1 MPTPVNLFIAEQLVH
16 LNFIELMQQ
25 RLGNMK
31 KLFLTLATMVYG
43 LVLTAQPLNRPT
55 YATMIQTAEEQ
66 MEKKDYYRALE
77 WYEKAYEESRDRELA
92 IILAD
97 LNYMLR
103 DYQDASRWYNRALNS
118 NRRNKMADEW
128 QEKRFEYA
136 RSLKMQEKYQEAI
149 EEFDKF
155 IRTTTNPVKK
165 ELAELEKVGCEF
177 ALVAKPV
184 ENLTV
189 SNAGKNVNT
198 KISEYSPFLSP
209 DNSELYYASLNSD
222 EIIEIDE
229 DNTDYHAKIYK
240 SVRTEKGW
248 AKGEALDEKINRP
261 EYFNVNVK
269 LSPDGKRM
277 FFNREILQGDVLVE
291 SKIYV
296 SEKSGSGWSA
306 AEELEG
312 VNGDYIAKSP
322 AVGELFGKEVLFFV
336 SDMEGGFGGY
346 DIYYAT
352 YKGGGQY
359 GDPVNLGPQINTV
372 GDEET
377 PFYRQGILYF
387 SSNGHPGLGG
397 YDIFMSTWDGTRWS
411 KPVNMGKGYNSSVD
425 DLYFMLDKEGY
436 TGVLVSNRPAEGAR
450 SLKSKTC
457 CNDIY
462 NISLKKI
469 EASLVVKIFDLD
481 TKEPLPGGTVELYES
496 KDGEMVLID
505 SKTNKAG
512 NGFDWPLELDKAYMV
527 VGSADNYEKDTVNF
541 NTIGLLDSKVFEEK
555 LKLKPGKKTITIR
568 REEPFVLQNIYY
580 DFDDDKILPDAE
592 KDLQVILELM
602 NEYPDMVIE
611 LSSHTDSR
619 GTEVYNR
626 NLSQLRAESARRWLV
641 SKGIERRR
649 IQAKGY
655 GESQPKV
662 VDERVKERFP
672 FLNIGD
678 TLTEAYINSLLP
690 DSAKF
695 EAAHQVNRRTEFK
708 IIDGPTSI
716 TIEEERLIQIGNR
729 KVDEKIKEEVKPS
742 GKNENNEKPGG
753 NRFEEASIILPN
765 QQRPPIHPLSSLYGK
780 KDLSGLPIMHF
791 DERVHNFGK
800 VKKGEV
806 KTHVFSFTN
815 IGEVPLE
822 IDLATSCDCTT
833 LDYSTSPVKPG
844 EKGTIKVTF
853 DSTKKDENEI
863 VDVDIYLK
871 NIDPEIGAPIF
882 ERIQYTYDL
891 VK

>member
-1 MPTPVNLFIAEQLVH
+1 
-16 LNFIELMQQ
+16 
-25 RLGNMK
+25 MK
-31 KLFLTLATMVYG
+31 KLFLILALGVYG
-43 LVLTAQPLNRPT
+43 LALTAQPLNRPT
-55 YATMIQTAEEQ
+55 YASMIQTAEEQ

-77 WYEKAYEESRDRELA
+77 WYEKAYEESRDPELA
-92 IILAD
+92 ILIAD
-97 LNYMLR
+97 LSYMLR
-103 DYQDASRWYNRALNS
+103 DYRDASRWYKRALRPS
-118 NRRNKMADEW
+118 RRNKKAEEW

-136 RSLKMQEKYQEAI
+136 RSLKMEGKYDEAI

-155 IRTTTNPVKK
+155 IKNTSDPVKK

-177 ALVAKPV
+177 ARVAQPV
-184 ENLTV
+184 ENLSV
-189 SNAGKNVNT
+189 SNAGKKVNT
-198 KISEYSPFLSP
+198 KISEYSPYLSP
-209 DNSELYYASLNSD
+209 DNSELYYSSLNSD

-229 DNTDYHAKIYK
+229 ESDEDYHAKIYK
-240 SVRTEKGW
+240 SARTEKGW
-248 AKGEALDEKINRP
+248 AKGEALDDKINRP
-261 EYFNVNVK
+261 GYFNVNVK

-277 FFNREILQGDVLVE
+277 FFNRETVEGNVLVE

-296 SEKSGSGWSA
+296 SERSGSGWSA
-306 AEELEG
+306 AEEVESL
-312 VNGDYIAKSP
+312 NGDYIAKSP

-336 SDMEGGFGGY
+336 SDMDGGYGGY

-377 PFYRQGILYF
+377 PFYREGILYF
-387 SSNGHPGLGG
+387 SSTGHPGLGG

-411 KPVNMGKGYNSSVD
+411 KPVNMGLGYNSSVD

-436 TGVLVSNRPAEGAR
+436 TGVLASNRPAEGAR

-469 EASLVVKIFDLD
+469 EVALAAKIIDLD
-481 TKEPLPGGTVELYES
+481 TKEPITGATVELYES
-496 KDGEMVLID
+496 KDGEMVLVD

-527 VGSADNYEKDTVNF
+527 VGAADNYEKDTVNF
-541 NTIGLLDSKVFEEK
+541 NTIGLLDSKVYEEV
-555 LKLKPGKKTITIR
+555 LALKPGKKTITIR

-602 NEYPDMVIE
+602 NEFPDMVIE
-611 LSSHTDSR
+611 LSSHTDAR
-619 GTEVYNR
+619 GTEAYNR
-626 NLSQLRAESARRWLV
+626 NLSQRRAESARRWLV
-641 SKGIERRR
+641 AKGIERRR

-662 VDERVKERFP
+662 VDERVKERFD

-678 TLTEAYINSLLP
+678 TLTEEYINSLLP
-690 DSAKF
+690 DTAKF
-695 EAAHQVNRRTEFK
+695 EAAHSVNRRTEFK

-729 KVDEKIKEEVKPS
+729 KVDEKIKEEVKPTR
-742 GKNENNEKPGG
+742 KNENHEKPGG
-753 NRFEEASIILPN
+753 NNLNPQPLNISVPV
-765 QQRPPIHPLSSLYGK
+765 QHRPPIHQLSSLYGK

-791 DERVHNFGK
+791 DERVHDFGK
-800 VKKGEV
+800 VKKGAV
-806 KTHVFSFTN
+806 KTHVFTFTN
-815 IGEVPLE
+815 LGDVPLE
-822 IDLATSCDCTT
+822 IDIATSCDCTT
-833 LDYSTSPVKPG
+833 LDYSTAEVKPG
-844 EKGTIKVTF
+844 EKGQIKVTF
-853 DSTKKDENEI
+853 DSAKKDESET

-882 ERIQYTYDL
+882 ERIQYTYEL
-891 VK
+891 VE

>member
-1 MPTPVNLFIAEQLVH
+1 
-16 LNFIELMQQ
+16 
-25 RLGNMK
+25 MK
-31 KLFLTLATMVYG
+31 KLLLILALGVYG
-43 LVLTAQPLNRPT
+43 LTLTAQPLNRPT
-55 YATMIQTAEEQ
+55 YASMIQTAEEQ

-77 WYEKAYEESRDRELA
+77 WYEKAYEESRDPELA

-103 DYQDASRWYNRALNS
+103 DYRDASRWYSRALRPS
-118 NRRNKMADEW
+118 RRNKKAEEW

-136 RSLKMQEKYQEAI
+136 RSLKMEEQYDEAI

-155 IRTTTNPVKK
+155 IRTTTDPVKK
-165 ELAELEKVGCEF
+165 ELAEQEKVGCEF
-177 ALVAKPV
+177 ARVAQPV

-198 KISEYSPFLSP
+198 KISEYSPYLSP
-209 DNSELYYASLNSD
+209 DNSELYYSSLNSD
-222 EIIEIDE
+222 EVIELDE
-229 DNTDYHAKIYK
+229 DTEDYHAKIYK
-240 SVRTEKGW
+240 SARTEKGW
-248 AKGEALDEKINRP
+248 AKGEALDDKVNRP
-261 EYFNVNVK
+261 GFFNVNVK

-277 FFNREILQGDVLVE
+277 FFNRETIEGNVLVE

-296 SEKSGSGWSA
+296 SEKTGSGWSA
-306 AEELEG
+306 AKELES

-336 SDMEGGFGGY
+336 SDMDGGYGGY

-377 PFYRQGILYF
+377 PFYREGILYF
-387 SSNGHPGLGG
+387 SSTGHPGIGG

-436 TGVLVSNRPAEGAR
+436 TGVLASNRPAEGAR
-450 SLKSKTC
+450 SLKGKTC

-469 EASLVVKIFDLD
+469 EAALVAKILDLD
-481 TKEPLPGGTVELYES
+481 TKEPLVGGTVELYES
-496 KDGEMVLID
+496 KDGEMVLVD

-512 NGFDWPLELDKAYMV
+512 NGFDWPLELDKAYMI
-527 VGSADNYEKDTVNF
+527 VGSADNYEKDTVSF
-541 NTIGLLDSKVFEEK
+541 NTIGLLDSKVYEEV
-555 LKLKPGKKTITIR
+555 LELKPGKKTITIR

-592 KDLQVILELM
+592 RDLQVILELM

-619 GTEVYNR
+619 GTEAYNR
-626 NLSQLRAESARRWLV
+626 NLSQRRAESARRWLV
-641 SKGIERRR
+641 AKGVERRR

-672 FLNIGD
+672 FLNVGD
-678 TLTEAYINSLLP
+678 TLTEEYINSLLP
-690 DSAKF
+690 DTAKF

-729 KVDEKIKEEVKPS
+729 KVDEKIKEEVKPG
-742 GKNENNEKPGG
+742 GKKENNEKPGG
-753 NRFEEASIILPN
+753 NSVKEAPIDLELSR
-765 QQRPPIHPLSSLYGK
+765 QQRPPIHQLSSLYGK

-791 DERVHNFGK
+791 EERVHDFGT

-806 KTHVFSFTN
+806 KTHVFTFTN
-815 IGEVPLE
+815 LGEVPLA
-822 IDLATSCDCTT
+822 IDIATSCDCTT
-833 LDYSTSPVKPG
+833 LDYSTSEVKPG
-844 EKGTIKVTF
+844 ESGKIKVTF
-853 DSTKKDENEI
+853 DSGKKDEDET

-882 ERIQYTYDL
+882 ERVQYTYHL